1 MQRMFHTG
9 ADPWKEAEFS
19 LHPKINPET
28 STFRSPIYFGKWPK
42 GTGMGDRRWWWNSEG
57 GKSVKCVSSAW
68 PPPCNGVQGHCLAS
82 KQTPLHRYPS
92 YCLRP
97 FSSALTVHMP
107 VCSPS
112 ESAWFPTKIQRR
124 KRINMNCHHC
134 VLVAQ
139 LCRTLCNP
147 RLLCPWNFPGKIP
160 GVGHIPSSR
169 GSSWPRE
176 RSWVSCIA
184 GRCFYHLSHQRRP
197 EPIWIEYM
205 MWTEHMTKCPR
216 WFVCLTE

>member
-9 ADPWKEAEFS
+9 ADSWKEAEFS

-28 STFRSPIYFGKWPK
+28 STFRSPIYFRKWPQ
-42 GTGMGDRRWWWNSEG
+42 GTGMGDRRWWRNSEG
-57 GKSVKCVSSAW
+57 EKSVKCVSSGW

-82 KQTPLHRYPS
+82 KHTPLHRYPS
-92 YCLRP
+92 CCMRP
-97 FSSALTVHMP
+97 FSSALTIHMP

-134 VLVAQ
+134 VLVAR
-139 LCRTLCNP
+139 LGPTLCD
-147 RLLCPWNFPGKIP
+147 PGASVHGILQERFLDW
-160 GVGHIPSSR
+160 VTIPSSR
-169 GSSWPRE
+169 GCSWPRD

-184 GRCFYHLSHQRRP
+184 GMFFYHLSHQQRP

-205 MWTEHMTKCPR
+205 MWTEHVTKCTR
-216 WFVCLTE
+216 WFVYLTE